1 METKS
6 TSPPSNP
13 ALATDLLRG
22 ADEIAEF
29 VFGDPQQRR
38 SIYHLA
44 ATSRLP
50 VFRLGSL
57 LCARRSTLLEWIA
70 EQEQRGWKRKR

>member
-6 TSPPSNP
+6 TSAPSNP

-29 VFGDPQQRR
+29 LFGDKQQRR
-38 SIYHLA
+38 KVYHLA
-44 ATSRLP
+44 NSRLP
-50 VFRLGSL
+50 TFRLGSL

-70 EQEQRGWKRKR
+70 EQEQRGWKQNR